1 MYGTHAVSPIKTTST
16 KTVKVTNK
24 PTTSTATKSVI
35 PREMTDKD
43 SKLLWFGEYNAW
55 SCLKKNERVHKDAH
69 QPFRLQNQYFDEEIG
84 LHYNFF
90 RYYEPDAGR
99 FVNQDPIE
107 LKGGENLYEFSPN
120 INSWFDTLGLSP
132 RNLPEIAS
140 EMVIQLEKM
149 VEGYTWKCWCI
160 S

>member
-1 MYGTHAVSPIKTTST
+1 MKGFTRMRTSR
-16 KTVKVTNK
+16 
-24 PTTSTATKSVI
+24 S
-35 PREMTDKD
+35 D
-43 SKLLWFGEYNAW
+43 
-55 SCLKKNERVHKDAH
+55 CKKR
-69 QPFRLQNQYFDEEIG
+69 YYDEETG
-84 LHYNFF
+84 LHYNLM
-90 RYYEPDAGR
+90 RYYETDAGR

-120 INSWFDTLGLSP
+120 INSCFDPLGLSP